1 MLTQLLSLK
10 RFYKKWQMDK
20 ILKHILVVDDDDG
33 IRSLVK
39 QYLISKNFLVT
50 TAANAIEAEKKLN
63 LIKFDIII
71 LDVMMPGKTGYEL
84 TKQLKTNAS
93 VPIILLTARGEVKD
107 RIKGLELGADDYLGK
122 PFEPRELLLR
132 INNILNKTFK
142 KSLSLKISLGKIELN
157 LKKMEIK
164 KNNKIIK
171 INSSEKEI
179 LNHMLKSPGKIFSR
193 DDIGKI
199 TNLSKERTVDV
210 LITRLRQK
218 IENDPK
224 NPKYLQTIRGS
235 GYVLWMD

>member
-1 MLTQLLSLK
+1 
-10 RFYKKWQMDK
+10 MDK

-33 IRSLVK
+33 IRNLIK
-39 QYLISKNFLVT
+39 QYLVSKKFLVT
-50 TAANAIEAEKKLN
+50 TAGNAIEAEKKLN

-84 TKQLKTNAS
+84 TKQLKANVS
-93 VPIILLTARGEVKD
+93 IPIILLTAKGEVKD

-122 PFEPRELLLR
+122 PFEPKELLLR
-132 INNILNKTFK
+132 INNILSKTFK
-142 KSLSLKISLGKIELN
+142 KTQQIKINLGSVELN

-164 KNNKIIK
+164 KNNRIIK
-171 INSSEKEI
+171 LNTSEKEI
-179 LNHMLKSPGKIFSR
+179 LNYMIKSPGKIFSR